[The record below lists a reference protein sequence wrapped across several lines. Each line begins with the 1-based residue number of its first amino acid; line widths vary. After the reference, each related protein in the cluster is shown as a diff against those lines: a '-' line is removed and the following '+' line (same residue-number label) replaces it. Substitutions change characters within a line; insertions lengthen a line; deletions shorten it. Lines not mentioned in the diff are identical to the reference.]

1 LTEDPNTR
9 FHSCD
14 SKGACPVRDQA
25 NVVQIIPIT
34 TRAAIARKQTEN
46 DSIDSSDLTDKGV
59 KRKVES
65 DDSLEP
71 SPKRTKGLVVKE
83 PGHTF
88 LDGWWIRDKKRPR
101 PQLISKDGESLS
113 YYIVTTPLLV
123 HFLISTVCP
132 ALASF
137 ITQRTPKSGDCLETS
152 RPISMCRGP

>member
-1 LTEDPNTR
+1 M
-9 FHSCD
+9 
-14 SKGACPVRDQA
+14 RDQA

-88 LDGWWIRDKKRPR
+88 LDGWWIRDKNRPR

-113 YYIVTTPLLV
+113 YYIVTTL
-123 HFLISTVCP
+123 F
-132 ALASF
+132 
-137 ITQRTPKSGDCLETS
+137 
-152 RPISMCRGP
+152 